1 MDAFKPILAKV
12 ATGQPLS
19 AFEAQSAFDLL
30 LSGEVTHAQAGA
42 FLMGL
47 RVRGETVEE
56 ITGAVEAMRARM
68 LRIEAPEGAIDVV
81 GTGGD
86 QVGTWNISTLA
97 ALIVAACGVTVA
109 KHGNR
114 AASSKSG
121 AADVL
126 GALGVKI
133 GLDKEGLERCLEQAR
148 IAFMFAPAH
157 HASIRHVMPV
167 RTEMG
172 TRTLFNILGPMSN
185 PAGVKRQ
192 LVGVFAKSWT
202 RPVAET
208 LKALGSERVWV
219 VCGSDG
225 IDEITTTGPT
235 HVTALENGVIREF
248 EITPEEAGLAVA
260 EPEALKGAEAM
271 VNAGALMRV
280 LAGEKTAYRD
290 IGVLNAAAA
299 LCIAGKAK
307 TLAEGAK
314 LAARV
319 LDDGTVLQTLRKL
332 IAASNAAP

>member
-68 LRIEAPEGAIDVV
+68 LRITAPEGAIDVV

-86 QVGTWNISTLA
+86 QIGTWNVSTLA
-97 ALIVAACGVTVA
+97 SLIVAACGVPVA

-126 GALGVKI
+126 TALGVKV
-133 GLDKEGLERCLEQAR
+133 GLDKEGVERCLEKAG

-157 HASIRHVMPV
+157 HASMRHVAPV
-167 RTEMG
+167 RTELG
-172 TRTLFNILGPMSN
+172 TRTLFNLLGPMAN

-192 LVGVFAKSWT
+192 LVGVFARSWT

-219 VCGSDG
+219 VCGADG
-225 IDEITTTGPT
+225 LDEITTTGT
-235 HVTALENGVIREF
+235 TYVAAIENGAIREF
-248 EITPEEAGLAVA
+248 EITPDQAGLALT
-260 EPEALKGAEAM
+260 ELETLKGAEAV

-299 LCIAGKAK
+299 LVIAEK
-307 TLAEGAK
+307 TKDLAEGAK
-314 LAARV
+314 LAAQV
-319 LDDGTVLQTLRKL
+319 LDDGAALQTLRKL
-332 IAASNAAP
+332 IAASNAA

>member
-68 LRIEAPEGAIDVV
+68 LRITAPEGAIDVV

-86 QVGTWNISTLA
+86 QIGTWNVSTLA
-97 ALIVAACGVTVA
+97 SLIVAACGVPVA

-126 GALGVKI
+126 TALGVKV
-133 GLDKEGLERCLEQAR
+133 GLDKEGVERCLEKAG

-157 HASIRHVMPV
+157 HASMRHVAPV
-167 RTEMG
+167 RTELG
-172 TRTLFNILGPMSN
+172 TRTLFNLLGPMAN

-192 LVGVFAKSWT
+192 LVGVFARSWT

-219 VCGSDG
+219 VCGADG
-225 IDEITTTGPT
+225 LDEITTTGT
-235 HVTALENGVIREF
+235 TYVAAIENGAIREF
-248 EITPEEAGLAVA
+248 EITPDQAGLALT
-260 EPEALKGAEAM
+260 ELETLKGAEAV

-299 LCIAGKAK
+299 LVIAGKTK
-307 TLAEGAK
+307 DLAEGAK
-314 LAARV
+314 LAAQV
-319 LDDGTVLQTLRKL
+319 LDDGAALQTLRKL
-332 IAASNAAP
+332 IAASNAA

>member
-47 RVRGETVEE
+47 RVRGETVDE

-68 LRIEAPEGAIDVV
+68 LRIEAPERAIDVV

-86 QVGTWNISTLA
+86 QAGTWNISTLA
-97 ALIVAACGVTVA
+97 SLIVAACGVTVA

-126 GALGVKI
+126 GRARRQDRARQGGTRALPRRGRHRLHV
-133 GLDKEGLERCLEQAR
+133 RT
-148 IAFMFAPAH
+148 
-157 HASIRHVMPV
+157 HASCLDTPCRAGAHRDRH
-167 RTEMG
+167 THA
-172 TRTLFNILGPMSN
+172 LQSLGPMSN

-208 LKALGSERVWV
+208 LKALGLRARLGRVRL
-219 VCGSDG
+219 GR
-225 IDEITTTGPT
+225 
-235 HVTALENGVIREF
+235 HR
-248 EITPEEAGLAVA
+248 
-260 EPEALKGAEAM
+260 
-271 VNAGALMRV
+271 
-280 LAGEKTAYRD
+280 RD
-290 IGVLNAAAA
+290 H
-299 LCIAGKAK
+299 
-307 TLAEGAK
+307 
-314 LAARV
+314 
-319 LDDGTVLQTLRKL
+319 DDGPDPCDGARERRDPRIRDHTRGGGDC
-332 IAASNAAP
+332 ASPSPRR

>member
-19 AFEAQSAFDLL
+19 SFEAQSAFDLL

-47 RVRGETVEE
+47 RVRGETVDE
-56 ITGAVEAMRARM
+56 ITGAVEAMRSRM
-68 LRIEAPEGAIDVV
+68 LRVEAPEGAIDLV

-86 QVGTWNISTLA
+86 QAGTWNISTLA
-97 ALIVAACGVTVA
+97 SLIVAACGVPVA

-126 GALGVKI
+126 TALGVKV
-133 GLDKEGLERCLEQAR
+133 GLDKEGVERCLKTAG

-157 HASIRHVMPV
+157 HASMRHVGPV

-172 TRTLFNILGPMSN
+172 TRTLFNILGPMAN
-185 PAGVKRQ
+185 PASVKRQ
-192 LVGVFAKSWT
+192 LVGVFARSWV

-208 LKALGSERVWV
+208 LMGLGSERVWV

-225 IDEITTTGPT
+225 LDEITTTGPT
-235 HVTALENGVIREF
+235 HVAAIEDGTIREF
-248 EITPEEAGLAVA
+248 EITPEQAGLAIA
-260 EPEALKGAEAM
+260 DLEALKGAEAV
-271 VNAGALMRV
+271 VNAAAMMRV
-280 LAGEKTAYRD
+280 LAGEKTAFRD
-290 IGVLNAAAA
+290 IGVLNAAAG
-299 LCIAGKAK
+299 LVIAGKSK
-307 TLAEGAK
+307 DLSEGAR
-314 LAARV
+314 LAADA
-319 LDDGTVLQTLRKL
+319 LDDGEVLQTLRKL
-332 IAASNAAP
+332 IAASNAT

>member
-47 RVRGETVEE
+47 RVRGETADE
-56 ITGAVEAMRARM
+56 IIGAVEAMRARM
-68 LRIEAPEGAIDVV
+68 LRIEAPAGAIDVV

-86 QVGTWNISTLA
+86 QAGTWNISTLA

-114 AASSKSG
+114 AASSRSG

-126 GALGVKI
+126 SALGVKL
-133 GLDKEGLERCLEQAR
+133 GLDKDGLERCLREAG

-157 HASIRHVMPV
+157 HASMRHVAPV
-167 RTEMG
+167 RSEIG
-172 TRTLFNILGPMSN
+172 TRTLFNLLGPMSN

-235 HVTALENGVIREF
+235 HVAAIENGEIREF
-248 EITPEEAGLAVA
+248 EVTPEQAGVA
-260 EPEALKGAEAM
+260 RCEPEALKGAEAM

-299 LCIAGKAK
+299 LFIAEK
-307 TLAEGAK
+307 TRDLAQGAE
-314 LAARV
+314 LAARA
-319 LDDGTVLQTLRKL
+319 LDEGTVLQTLRRL
-332 IAASNAAP
+332 IATSNATP

>member
-47 RVRGETVEE
+47 RVRGETVDE

-86 QVGTWNISTLA
+86 QAGTWNISTLA
-97 ALIVAACGVTVA
+97 SLIVAACGVTVA

-133 GLDKEGLERCLEQAR
+133 GLDKEGLERCLNEAG
-148 IAFMFAPAH
+148 IAFMFAPTH

-167 RTEMG
+167 RTEIG
-172 TRTLFNILGPMSN
+172 TRTLFNLLGPMSN

-219 VCGSDG
+219 VCGSDS

-235 HVTALENGVIREF
+235 HVTALENGSIREF
-248 EITPEEAGLAVA
+248 EITPEEAGIALAD
-260 EPEALKGAEAM
+260 PEALKGAEAT

-290 IGVLNAAAA
+290 IGMLNAAAA

-307 TLAEGAK
+307 NLAEGAK
-314 LAARV
+314 LAAQV
-319 LDDGTVLQTLRKL
+319 LDDGAVLQTLRKL

>member
-133 GLDKEGLERCLEQAR
+133 GLDKEGLERCLKEAG
-148 IAFMFAPAH
+148 IAFMFAPTH

-185 PAGVKRQ
+185 PAGVRRQ

-235 HVTALENGVIREF
+235 HVAALENGAIREF
-248 EITPEEAGLAVA
+248 EIAPEEAGLALA

-290 IGVLNAAAA
+290 IGMLNAAAA

-307 TLAEGAK
+307 TLAEGAQ

-332 IAASNAAP
+332 IVTSNAAP

>member
-47 RVRGETVEE
+47 RVRGESVEE
-56 ITGAVEAMRARM
+56 IIGAVEAMRSRM
-68 LRIEAPEGAIDVV
+68 LRIDAPAGAIDVV

-86 QVGTWNISTLA
+86 QVGSWNVSTLA
-97 ALIVAACGVTVA
+97 ALIVAACGVPVA

-114 AASSKSG
+114 AASSRSG

-126 GALGVKI
+126 TALGVKV
-133 GLDKEGLERCLEQAR
+133 GLDKEGVERCLAKAG

-157 HASIRHVMPV
+157 HASMRHVAPV

-172 TRTLFNILGPMSN
+172 TRTLFNILGPMAN

-208 LKALGSERVWV
+208 LKGLGSERVWV

-225 IDEITTTGPT
+225 LDEITTTGPT
-235 HVTALENGVIREF
+235 SVTAVENGSIREF
-248 EITPEEAGLAVA
+248 EITPEEAGLERADI
-260 EPEALKGAEAM
+260 EQLKGAEAV

-299 LCIAGKAK
+299 LVIADAAK
-307 TLAEGAK
+307 DLAEGAR
-314 LAARV
+314 LAAHV
-319 LDDGTVLQTLRKL
+319 LDDGAVLQTLRKL
-332 IAASNAAP
+332 IAASNAA

>member
-19 AFEAQSAFDLL
+19 SFEAQSAFDLL

-47 RVRGETVEE
+47 RVRGETVDE
-56 ITGAVEAMRARM
+56 ITGAVEAMRSRM
-68 LRIEAPEGAIDVV
+68 LRVEAPEGAIDLV

-86 QVGTWNISTLA
+86 QAGTWNISTLA
-97 ALIVAACGVTVA
+97 SLIVAACGVPVA

-126 GALGVKI
+126 TALGVKV
-133 GLDKEGLERCLEQAR
+133 GLDKEGVERCLQTAG

-157 HASIRHVMPV
+157 HASMRHVGPV

-172 TRTLFNILGPMSN
+172 TRTLFNILGPMAN
-185 PAGVKRQ
+185 PASVKRQ
-192 LVGVFAKSWT
+192 LVGVFARSWV

-208 LKALGSERVWV
+208 LMGLGSERVWV

-225 IDEITTTGPT
+225 LDEITTTGPT
-235 HVTALENGVIREF
+235 HVAAIEDGTIREF
-248 EITPEEAGLAVA
+248 EITPEQAGLAIA
-260 EPEALKGAEAM
+260 DLEALKGAEAV
-271 VNAGALMRV
+271 VNAAAMMRV
-280 LAGEKTAYRD
+280 LAGEKTAFRD
-290 IGVLNAAAA
+290 VGVLNAAAG
-299 LCIAGKAK
+299 LVIAGKSK
-307 TLAEGAK
+307 DLSEGAR
-314 LAARV
+314 LAADA
-319 LDDGTVLQTLRKL
+319 LDDGEVLQTLRKL
-332 IAASNAAP
+332 IAASNAT

>member
-30 LSGEVTHAQAGA
+30 LSGEVTHAQAGG

-68 LRIEAPEGAIDVV
+68 LTVEAPANAIDVV

-86 QVGTWNISTLA
+86 QVGTWNVSTLA
-97 ALIVAACGVTVA
+97 SLIVAACGVPVA

-114 AASSKSG
+114 AASSRSG

-126 GALGVKI
+126 SALGVKI
-133 GLDKEGLERCLEQAR
+133 GLDKGGVERCLKQAG

-157 HASIRHVMPV
+157 HASMRHVAPV
-167 RTEMG
+167 RVEMG
-172 TRTLFNILGPMSN
+172 TRTLFNILGPMAN

-192 LVGVFAKSWT
+192 LVGVFAKSWQ

-208 LKALGSERVWV
+208 LKGLGSERVWV
-219 VCGSDG
+219 VCGADG
-225 IDEITTTGPT
+225 LDEITTTGAT
-235 HVTALENGVIREF
+235 HVAAVENGAIREF
-248 EITPEEAGLAVA
+248 EITPEEAGLQRAELASLQGGEAV
-260 EPEALKGAEAM
+260 

-280 LAGEKTAYRD
+280 LAGEKIAYRD

-299 LCIAGKAK
+299 LMIADRAMD
-307 TLAEGAK
+307 LASGAK
-314 LAARV
+314 LAAKA
-319 LDDGTVLQTLRKL
+319 LDDGAALETLRKL
-332 IAASNAAP
+332 IAASNAT

>member
-19 AFEAQSAFDLL
+19 AFEAQTAFDLL

-47 RVRGETVEE
+47 RVRGETVDEL
-56 ITGAVEAMRARM
+56 TGAVEAMRARM
-68 LRIEAPEGAIDVV
+68 VRIDAPATAIDVV

-86 QVGTWNISTLA
+86 QIGTWNVSTLA
-97 ALIVAACGVTVA
+97 ALIVAACGVPVA

-126 GALGVKI
+126 TALGVKV
-133 GLDKEGLERCLEQAR
+133 GLDKEGVERCLAR
-148 IAFMFAPAH
+148 AGIAFMFAPAH
-157 HASIRHVMPV
+157 HASIRHVAPV

-172 TRTLFNILGPMSN
+172 TRTLFNLLGPMAN

-192 LVGVFAKSWT
+192 LIGVFARSWT

-208 LKALGSERVWV
+208 LKGLGSERVWV
-219 VCGSDG
+219 VCGADG
-225 IDEITTTGPT
+225 LDEITTTGPT
-235 HVTALENGVIREF
+235 YAAAIEDGVIREF
-248 EITPEEAGLAVA
+248 EITPEQAGLARS
-260 EPEALKGAEAM
+260 ELETLKGAEAV

-280 LAGEKTAYRD
+280 LAGERTAYRD

-299 LCIAGKAK
+299 LVIADKAGDL
-307 TLAEGAK
+307 TEGAK

-319 LDDGTVLQTLRKL
+319 LDDGAALQTLRKL
-332 IAASNAAP
+332 IAASNAA

>member
-1 MDAFKPILAKV
+1 MEAFKPLIAKV
-12 ATGQPLS
+12 AAGAALTR
-19 AFEAQSAFDLL
+19 AEAAAAFDAM
-30 LSGEVTHAQAGA
+30 LSGEVTPSQMGG
-42 FLMGL
+42 FLMAL
-47 RVRGETVEE
+47 RVRGESVEE

-68 LRIEAPEGAIDVV
+68 LRVEAPEDAIDVV

-86 QVGTWNISTLA
+86 QAGTWNVSTLA
-97 ALIVAACGVTVA
+97 SLIVAACGVTVA

-133 GLDKEGLERCLEQAR
+133 GIDKDGLERCLAEAGV
-148 IAFMFAPAH
+148 AFMFAPTH

-172 TRTLFNILGPMSN
+172 TRTLFNLLGPMSN

-219 VCGSDG
+219 VCGADG

-235 HVTALENGVIREF
+235 HVTALENGSIRDF
-248 EITPEEAGLAVA
+248 EITPEEAGLALA
-260 EPEALKGAEAM
+260 EPEALKGAEAV

-299 LCIAGKAK
+299 LCIAG
-307 TLAEGAK
+307 
-314 LAARV
+314 
-319 LDDGTVLQTLRKL
+319 
-332 IAASNAAP
+332 

>member
-12 ATGQPLS
+12 ATGQPLL

-86 QVGTWNISTLA
+86 QAGTWNVSTLA
-97 ALIVAACGVTVA
+97 SLIVAACGVTVA

-126 GALGVKI
+126 SALGVKL
-133 GLDKEGLERCLEQAR
+133 GLDKDGLERCLREAG

-157 HASIRHVMPV
+157 HASMRHVAPV
-167 RTEMG
+167 RTEIG
-172 TRTLFNILGPMSN
+172 TRTLFNLLGPMSN

-192 LVGVFAKSWT
+192 LVGVFAKSWA

-235 HVTALENGVIREF
+235 HVTAIENGAIREF
-248 EITPEEAGLAVA
+248 EVTPEQAGLGRS
-260 EPEALKGAEAM
+260 EPEVLKGAEPA

-299 LCIAGKAK
+299 LLIAEKVK
-307 TLAEGAK
+307 DLPEGAK
-314 LAARV
+314 LAERA
-319 LDDGTVLQTLRKL
+319 LDDGSALQTLRKL
-332 IAASNAAP
+332 IVASNATP

>member
-68 LRIEAPEGAIDVV
+68 LRIDAPDGAIDVV

-133 GLDKEGLERCLEQAR
+133 GLDKEGLERCLREAG
-148 IAFMFAPAH
+148 IAFMFAPTH

-167 RTEMG
+167 RTEIA
-172 TRTLFNILGPMSN
+172 TRTLFNLLGPMSN

-192 LVGVFAKSWT
+192 LVGVFAKSWA

-208 LKALGSERVWV
+208 LKVLGSERVWV

-235 HVTALENGVIREF
+235 HVAAIENGAIREF
-248 EITPEEAGLAVA
+248 EITPEEAGLPLV

-299 LCIAGKAK
+299 LCIAGKARS
-307 TLAEGAK
+307 LAEGAK
-314 LAARV
+314 LAANV
-319 LDDGTVLQTLRKL
+319 LDDGAVLQTLRKL

>member
-30 LSGEVTHAQAGA
+30 LSGEVTHAQAGG

-68 LRIEAPEGAIDVV
+68 LKVEAPANAIDVV

-86 QVGTWNISTLA
+86 QAGTWNVSTLA
-97 ALIVAACGVTVA
+97 SLIVAACGVPVA

-126 GALGVKI
+126 TALGVKI
-133 GLDKEGLERCLEQAR
+133 GLDKQGVERCLNEAG

-157 HASIRHVMPV
+157 HASMRHVAPV
-167 RTEMG
+167 RVEMG

-192 LVGVFAKSWT
+192 LVGVFAKGWL

-219 VCGSDG
+219 VCGADG
-225 IDEITTTGPT
+225 LDEITTTDAT
-235 HVTALENGVIREF
+235 HVAAVEKGTIRVF
-248 EITPEEAGLAVA
+248 DITPEEAGLQRADLASLLGGEAV
-260 EPEALKGAEAM
+260 

-299 LCIAGKAK
+299 LVIADHAK
-307 TLAEGAK
+307 DLRVGAK
-314 LAARV
+314 LAAQA
-319 LDDGTVLQTLRKL
+319 LDDGAALETLRKL
-332 IAASNAAP
+332 IAASNAT

>member
-56 ITGAVEAMRARM
+56 ITGAVEAMRSRM

-86 QVGTWNISTLA
+86 QIGTWNVSTLA
-97 ALIVAACGVTVA
+97 ALIVAACGVPVA

-126 GALGVKI
+126 TALGVKV
-133 GLDKEGLERCLEQAR
+133 GLDKQGVERCLEKAG

-157 HASIRHVMPV
+157 HASMRHVAPV
-167 RTEMG
+167 RTEIG
-172 TRTLFNILGPMSN
+172 TRTLFNLLGPMAN
-185 PAGVKRQ
+185 PAGVMRQ
-192 LVGVFAKSWT
+192 LVGVFARSWV

-219 VCGSDG
+219 VCGADG
-225 IDEITTTGPT
+225 LDEITTTGPT
-235 HVTALENGVIREF
+235 YAAAIEDGAIREF
-248 EITPEEAGLAVA
+248 EITPEQAGLARS
-260 EPEALKGAEAM
+260 ELETLKGAEAV

-280 LAGEKTAYRD
+280 LAGERTAYRD

-299 LCIAGKAK
+299 LVIADKARD
-307 TLAEGAK
+307 LAEGAK
-314 LAARV
+314 LAAGV
-319 LDDGTVLQTLRKL
+319 LDDGAALQTLRKL
-332 IAASNAAP
+332 IAASNAA

>member
-19 AFEAQSAFDLL
+19 AFEARSAFDLL
-30 LSGEVTHAQAGA
+30 LSGEVTHAQAGG

-86 QVGTWNISTLA
+86 QAGTWNISTLA

-114 AASSKSG
+114 AASSRSG

-126 GALGVKI
+126 SALGVKI
-133 GLDKEGLERCLEQAR
+133 GLDKDGLERCLREAA

-157 HASIRHVMPV
+157 HASMRHVAPV
-167 RTEMG
+167 RTEIG
-172 TRTLFNILGPMSN
+172 TRTLFNLLGPMSN

-208 LKALGSERVWV
+208 LMALGSERVWV

-235 HVTALENGVIREF
+235 HVTALENGAIREF
-248 EITPEEAGLAVA
+248 EITPEQAGIERS
-260 EPEALKGAEAM
+260 EPEALKGAEAV

-290 IGVLNAAAA
+290 IAVLNAAAT
-299 LCIAGKAK
+299 LLIAEKAK
-307 TLAEGAK
+307 DLAEGAK
-314 LAARV
+314 LAARA
-319 LDDGTVLQTLRKL
+319 LDDGAVLQTLRKL
-332 IAASNAAP
+332 IATSNATP

>member
-19 AFEAQSAFDLL
+19 SFEAQSAFDLL

-47 RVRGETVEE
+47 RVRGETVDE
-56 ITGAVEAMRARM
+56 ITGAVEAMRSRM
-68 LRIEAPEGAIDVV
+68 LRVEAPEGAIDLV

-86 QVGTWNISTLA
+86 QAGTWNISTLA
-97 ALIVAACGVTVA
+97 SLIVAACGVPVA

-126 GALGVKI
+126 TALGVKV
-133 GLDKEGLERCLEQAR
+133 GLDKEGVERCLQTAG

-157 HASIRHVMPV
+157 HASMRHVGPV

-172 TRTLFNILGPMSN
+172 TRTLFNILGPMAN
-185 PAGVKRQ
+185 PASVKRQ
-192 LVGVFAKSWT
+192 LVGVFARSWV

-208 LKALGSERVWV
+208 LRGLGSERVWV

-225 IDEITTTGPT
+225 LDEITTTGPT
-235 HVTALENGVIREF
+235 HVAAIEDGTIREF
-248 EITPEEAGLAVA
+248 EITPDQAGLAIA
-260 EPEALKGAEAM
+260 DLEALKGAEAV
-271 VNAGALMRV
+271 VNAAAMMRV
-280 LAGEKTAYRD
+280 LAGD
-290 IGVLNAAAA
+290 H
-299 LCIAGKAK
+299 
-307 TLAEGAK
+307 
-314 LAARV
+314 
-319 LDDGTVLQTLRKL
+319 
-332 IAASNAAP
+332 

>member
-68 LRIEAPEGAIDVV
+68 LRITAPEGAIDVV

-86 QVGTWNISTLA
+86 QIGTWNVSTLA
-97 ALIVAACGVTVA
+97 SLIVAACGVPVA

-126 GALGVKI
+126 TALGVKV
-133 GLDKEGLERCLEQAR
+133 GLDKEGVERCLEKAG

-157 HASIRHVMPV
+157 HASMRHVAPV
-167 RTEMG
+167 RTELG
-172 TRTLFNILGPMSN
+172 TRTLFNLLGPMAN

-192 LVGVFAKSWT
+192 LVGVFARSWT

-219 VCGSDG
+219 VCGADG
-225 IDEITTTGPT
+225 LDEITTTGT
-235 HVTALENGVIREF
+235 TYVAAIENGAIREF
-248 EITPEEAGLAVA
+248 EITPDQAGLALT
-260 EPEALKGAEAM
+260 ELETLKGAEAV

-299 LCIAGKAK
+299 LVIAGKTK
-307 TLAEGAK
+307 DLAEGAK
-314 LAARV
+314 LAAEV
-319 LDDGTVLQTLRKL
+319 LDDGAALQTLRKL
-332 IAASNAAP
+332 IAASNAA

>member
-47 RVRGETVEE
+47 RVRGETVDE

-86 QVGTWNISTLA
+86 QAGTWNISTLA
-97 ALIVAACGVTVA
+97 SLIVAACGVTVA

-133 GLDKEGLERCLEQAR
+133 GLDKEGLERCLNEAG
-148 IAFMFAPAH
+148 IAFMFAPTH

-167 RTEMG
+167 RTEIG
-172 TRTLFNILGPMSN
+172 TRTLFNLLGPMSN

-219 VCGSDG
+219 VCGSDS

-235 HVTALENGVIREF
+235 HVTALENGSIREF
-248 EITPEEAGLAVA
+248 EITPEEAGIALA

-290 IGVLNAAAA
+290 IGMLNAAAA

-307 TLAEGAK
+307 NLAEGAK
-314 LAARV
+314 LAAQV
-319 LDDGTVLQTLRKL
+319 LDDGAVLQTLRKL

>member
-19 AFEAQSAFDLL
+19 SFEAQSAFDLL

-47 RVRGETVEE
+47 RVRGETVDE
-56 ITGAVEAMRARM
+56 ITGAVEAMRSRM
-68 LRIEAPEGAIDVV
+68 LRVEAPEGAIDLV

-86 QVGTWNISTLA
+86 QAGTWNISTLA
-97 ALIVAACGVTVA
+97 SLIVAACGVPVA

-126 GALGVKI
+126 TALGVKV
-133 GLDKEGLERCLEQAR
+133 GLDKEGVERCLQTAG

-157 HASIRHVMPV
+157 HASMRHVGPV

-172 TRTLFNILGPMSN
+172 TRTLFNILGPMAN
-185 PAGVKRQ
+185 PASVKRQ
-192 LVGVFAKSWT
+192 LVGVFARSWV

-208 LKALGSERVWV
+208 LMGLGSERVWV

-225 IDEITTTGPT
+225 LDEITTTGPT
-235 HVTALENGVIREF
+235 HVAAIEDGTIREF
-248 EITPEEAGLAVA
+248 EITPDQAGLAIA
-260 EPEALKGAEAM
+260 DLEALKGAEAV
-271 VNAGALMRV
+271 VNAAAMMRV
-280 LAGEKTAYRD
+280 LAGEKTAFRD
-290 IGVLNAAAA
+290 IGVLNAAAG
-299 LCIAGKAK
+299 LVIAGKSK
-307 TLAEGAK
+307 DLSEGAR
-314 LAARV
+314 LAADA
-319 LDDGTVLQTLRKL
+319 LDDGEVLQTLRKL
-332 IAASNAAP
+332 IAASNAV

>member
-19 AFEAQSAFDLL
+19 IFEAQSAFDLL

-47 RVRGETVEE
+47 RVRGETVDE

-68 LRIEAPEGAIDVV
+68 LRIDAPEGAIDVV

-86 QVGTWNISTLA
+86 QAGTWNISTLA
-97 ALIVAACGVTVA
+97 SLIVAACGVTVA

-114 AASSKSG
+114 AASSRSG

-133 GLDKEGLERCLEQAR
+133 GLDKDGLERCLSEAG
-148 IAFMFAPAH
+148 IAFMFAPTH

-167 RTEMG
+167 RTEIG
-172 TRTLFNILGPMSN
+172 TRTLFNLLGPMSN

-235 HVTALENGVIREF
+235 HVTALENGAIREF
-248 EITPEEAGLAVA
+248 EITPEEAGLSPA

-299 LCIAGKAK
+299 LCIADKAK
-307 TLAEGAK
+307 NLADGAK
-314 LAARV
+314 LAAHV
-319 LDDGTVLQTLRKL
+319 LDDGAVLQTLRKL

>member
-56 ITGAVEAMRARM
+56 LTGAVEAMRARM
-68 LRIEAPEGAIDVV
+68 LRIDAPDGAIDVV

-97 ALIVAACGVTVA
+97 SLIVAACGVPVA

-114 AASSKSG
+114 AASSRSG

-126 GALGVKI
+126 TVLGVKI
-133 GLDKEGLERCLEQAR
+133 GLDKGGLERCLRDAGV
-148 IAFMFAPAH
+148 AFMFAPAH
-157 HASIRHVMPV
+157 HASMRHVAPV

-172 TRTLFNILGPMSN
+172 TRTLFNLLGPMAN
-185 PAGVKRQ
+185 PANVKRQ
-192 LVGVFAKSWT
+192 LVGVFARSWT

-225 IDEITTTGPT
+225 LDEITTTGPT
-235 HVTALENGVIREF
+235 HVAAIEDGAIREF
-248 EITPEEAGLAVA
+248 EITPEEAGLSRCDL
-260 EPEALKGAEAM
+260 EALKGAEAV

-280 LAGEKTAYRD
+280 LAGEMTAYRD

-299 LCIAGKAK
+299 LMISGK
-307 TLAEGAK
+307 TGSLAEGAE
-314 LAARV
+314 LAGEA
-319 LDDGTVLQTLRKL
+319 LASGAVLQTLRKL
-332 IAASNAAP
+332 IASSNAAP

>member
-97 ALIVAACGVTVA
+97 ALIVAACGVSVA

-133 GLDKEGLERCLEQAR
+133 GLDKDGLERCLKDAG
-148 IAFMFAPAH
+148 IAFMFAPTH

-235 HVTALENGVIREF
+235 HVAALENGAIREF

-290 IGVLNAAAA
+290 IGMLNAAAA
-299 LCIAGKAK
+299 LCIAGKSK

-314 LAARV
+314 LAAQV
-319 LDDGTVLQTLRKL
+319 LEDGTVLQTLRKL
-332 IAASNAAP
+332 IATSNAAP

>member
-19 AFEAQSAFDLL
+19 SFEAQSAFDLL

-47 RVRGETVEE
+47 RVRGETVDE
-56 ITGAVEAMRARM
+56 ITGAVEAMRSRM
-68 LRIEAPEGAIDVV
+68 LRVEAPEGAIDLV

-86 QVGTWNISTLA
+86 QAGTWNISTLA
-97 ALIVAACGVTVA
+97 SLIVAACGVPVA

-126 GALGVKI
+126 TALGVKV
-133 GLDKEGLERCLEQAR
+133 GLDKEGVERCLQTAG

-157 HASIRHVMPV
+157 HASMRHVGPV

-172 TRTLFNILGPMSN
+172 TRTLFNILGPMAN
-185 PAGVKRQ
+185 PASVKRQ
-192 LVGVFAKSWT
+192 LVGVFARSWV

-208 LKALGSERVWV
+208 LMGLGSERVWV

-225 IDEITTTGPT
+225 LDEITTTGPT
-235 HVTALENGVIREF
+235 HVAAIEDGTIREF
-248 EITPEEAGLAVA
+248 EITPDQAGLAIA
-260 EPEALKGAEAM
+260 DLEALKGAEAV
-271 VNAGALMRV
+271 VNAAAMMRV
-280 LAGEKTAYRD
+280 LAGEKTAFRD
-290 IGVLNAAAA
+290 VGVLNAAAG
-299 LCIAGKAK
+299 LVIAGKSK
-307 TLAEGAK
+307 DLSEGAR
-314 LAARV
+314 LAADA
-319 LDDGTVLQTLRKL
+319 LDDGEVLQTLRKL
-332 IAASNAAP
+332 IAASNAA

>member
-19 AFEAQSAFDLL
+19 AFAAQSAFDLL

-47 RVRGETVEE
+47 RVRGETVDE

-86 QVGTWNISTLA
+86 QAGTWNISTLA
-97 ALIVAACGVTVA
+97 SLIVAACGVTVA

-133 GLDKEGLERCLEQAR
+133 GLDKEGLERCLNEAG
-148 IAFMFAPAH
+148 IAFMFAPTH

-167 RTEMG
+167 RTEIG
-172 TRTLFNILGPMSN
+172 TRTLFNLLGPMSN

-219 VCGSDG
+219 VCGSDS

-235 HVTALENGVIREF
+235 HVTALENGSIREF
-248 EITPEEAGLAVA
+248 EITPEEAGIALA

-280 LAGEKTAYRD
+280 LAGEKTAYRE
-290 IGVLNAAAA
+290 IGMLNAAAA

-307 TLAEGAK
+307 NLAEGAK
-314 LAARV
+314 LAAQV
-319 LDDGTVLQTLRKL
+319 LDDGAVLQTLRKL

>member
-68 LRIEAPEGAIDVV
+68 LRIDAPPGAIDLV

-86 QVGTWNISTLA
+86 QAGTWNISTLA
-97 ALIVAACGVTVA
+97 SLIVAACGVPVA

-126 GALGVKI
+126 AALGVKV
-133 GLDKEGLERCLEQAR
+133 GLDKEGVERCLETAG

-157 HASIRHVMPV
+157 HASMRHVAAV

-172 TRTLFNILGPMSN
+172 TRTLFNILGPMAN
-185 PAGVKRQ
+185 PASVKRQ
-192 LVGVFAKSWT
+192 LVGVFAKSWL

-208 LKALGSERVWV
+208 LMGLGSERVWV

-225 IDEITTTGPT
+225 LDEITTTGPS
-235 HVTALENGVIREF
+235 HVVAIEDGAIREF
-248 EITPEEAGLAVA
+248 EITPEQAGLAVA
-260 EPEALKGAEAM
+260 DLEALKGAEAV
-271 VNAGALMRV
+271 VNAGAMMRV
-280 LAGEKTAYRD
+280 LAGEKTAFRD
-290 IGVLNAAAA
+290 IGVLNAAAG
-299 LCIAGKAK
+299 LLIAGKTK
-307 TLAEGAK
+307 DLAEGAG
-314 LAARV
+314 LAAKA
-319 LDDGTVLQTLRKL
+319 LDDGAVLETLRKL
-332 IAASNAAP
+332 IAASNAT

>member
-1 MDAFKPILAKV
+1 
-12 ATGQPLS
+12 
-19 AFEAQSAFDLL
+19 
-30 LSGEVTHAQAGA
+30 
-42 FLMGL
+42 MGL

-56 ITGAVEAMRARM
+56 ITGGVEAMRARM
-68 LRIEAPEGAIDVV
+68 VRVSAPHGAIDVV

-86 QVGTWNISTLA
+86 QVGTWNVSTLA
-97 ALIVAACGVTVA
+97 ALIVAACGVPVA

-126 GALGVKI
+126 TALGVKV
-133 GLDKEGLERCLEQAR
+133 GLDKEGVERCLDKAG

-157 HASIRHVMPV
+157 HASMRHVAPV
-167 RTEMG
+167 RVEMG
-172 TRTLFNILGPMSN
+172 TRTLFNILGPMAN

-219 VCGSDG
+219 VSGSDG
-225 IDEITTTGPT
+225 LDEITTTGPT
-235 HVTALENGVIREF
+235 HVAAIEDGAIREF
-248 EITPEEAGLAVA
+248 EIAPEEAGLARC
-260 EPEALKGAEAM
+260 ELEALKGAEPM

-280 LAGEKTAYRD
+280 LAGEQTAYRD

-299 LCIAGKAK
+299 LMIAGEVAS
-307 TLAEGAK
+307 LAEGTK
-314 LAARV
+314 RAAEV
-319 LDDGTVLQTLRKL
+319 LDDGAALQTLRKL
-332 IAASNAAP
+332 IAASNAT

>member
-68 LRIEAPEGAIDVV
+68 LRIEAPEGAMDVV

-133 GLDKEGLERCLEQAR
+133 GLDKEGLERCLEQAG